1 MAIHQATKNK
11 IIDLYFKQHLPI
23 REVAKITKKSSRDI
37 ILVLKTLESQEKE
50 EDWKIDNN
58 NTKELE
64 RKEETLDKDDKNLAP
79 YTKAY
84 NLFSEGKRPIKVA
97 LILKIPEAEVTK
109 YYIEYLRLTQLTDLP
124 LIFKDLGVKGI
135 SVFLIL
141 TQKALAEN
149 LKTDEVLNL
158 LKLANDKL
166 PKLEDK
172 IEKMQVKYD
181 ILKYEV
187 EDREDL
193 LYRYNEKIA
202 CAKLVI
208 QQLKESYQEI
218 KIEFSNIYNEN
229 QRLHKLTYEFKHNDK
244 GYLEV
249 QNIAEDKVKTFL
261 TDNNAMKLLEF
272 ALVAVTEGLR
282 QDPQRQLLTE
292 KTPPLQNYDFKI
304 GQSPFQNI
312 YEEKVLEF
320 ANKIYNELV
329 KGLTDATIFTA
340 AWDR

>member
-1 MAIHQATKNK
+1 MAIDQETKNK

-37 ILVLKTLESQEKE
+37 ILVLKTIESQEKE

-84 NLFSEGKRPIKVA
+84 KLFSEGKRPIQVA

-124 LIFKDLGVKGI
+124 LIFKELGVKGI

-202 CAKLVI
+202 RAKLII
-208 QQLKESYQEI
+208 QQLKKSYQEI

-261 TDNNAMKLLEF
+261 TGNNAMKLLEF

-282 QDPQRQLLTE
+282 QDPQRQPLTE
-292 KTPPLQNYDFKI
+292 KTHPLQNYDFKI

>member
-37 ILVLKTLESQEKE
+37 ILVLKTIESQEKE

-84 NLFSEGKRPIKVA
+84 KLFSEGKRPIQVA

-202 CAKLVI
+202 RAKLII
-208 QQLKESYQEI
+208 QQLKKSYQEI

-261 TDNNAMKLLEF
+261 TGNNAMKLLEF

-282 QDPQRQLLTE
+282 QDPQRQPLTE
-292 KTPPLQNYDFKI
+292 KTHPLQNYDFKI

-312 YEEKVLEF
+312 YEEKV
-320 ANKIYNELV
+320 
-329 KGLTDATIFTA
+329 
-340 AWDR
+340 

>member
-1 MAIHQATKNK
+1 MAIHQTTKNK

-84 NLFSEGKRPIKVA
+84 KLFSEGKRPIQVA

-158 LKLANDKL
+158 RKLGNDKL
-166 PKLEDK
+166 PELEDK
-172 IEKMQVKYD
+172 IEKMQAKYD

-187 EDREDL
+187 EERKDL

-202 CAKLVI
+202 RAKLV
-208 QQLKESYQEI
+208 
-218 KIEFSNIYNEN
+218 YNN
-229 QRLHKLTYEFKHNDK
+229 
-244 GYLEV
+244 
-249 QNIAEDKVKTFL
+249 
-261 TDNNAMKLLEF
+261 
-272 ALVAVTEGLR
+272 
-282 QDPQRQLLTE
+282 
-292 KTPPLQNYDFKI
+292 
-304 GQSPFQNI
+304 
-312 YEEKVLEF
+312 
-320 ANKIYNELV
+320 
-329 KGLTDATIFTA
+329 
-340 AWDR
+340 

>member
-1 MAIHQATKNK
+1 MYFVLSKLKPVRKVALSAPPVPTK
-11 IIDLYFKQHLPI
+11 PVI
-23 REVAKITKKSSRDI
+23 RPAAKITKKSSRDI

-84 NLFSEGKRPIKVA
+84 KLFSEGKRPIQVA

-202 CAKLVI
+202 SAKLII
-208 QQLKESYQEI
+208 QQLKKSSQEI
-218 KIEFSNIYNEN
+218 KFEFLNIYNEN

-249 QNIAEDKVKTFL
+249 QNKAEDKVKTFL

-282 QDPQRQLLTE
+282 QDPQR
-292 KTPPLQNYDFKI
+292 
-304 GQSPFQNI
+304 
-312 YEEKVLEF
+312 
-320 ANKIYNELV
+320 
-329 KGLTDATIFTA
+329 
-340 AWDR
+340 